1 MRRAIVQVQRRLGG
15 RASPESGRIIAP
27 SFEKSYCRTMRQVI
41 DRHRT
46 IEQGNVIFR
55 ETYTYALVSVETRTI
70 SRFLQHMEISPRNRS
85 SRSNYSSLN
94 LIFEGIKEY
103 KISFRS
109 VMEKCI
115 NRDLFKVDQ
124 IVGKFVR
131 ESI

>member
-1 MRRAIVQVQRRLGG
+1 MQRAIVQVQRRLGG

-85 SRSNYSSLN
+85 SRSNHSSLN

>member
-55 ETYTYALVSVETRTI
+55 DLHI
-70 SRFLQHMEISPRNRS
+70 RFGKRRNAYDLEISSTYGNFFEKS
-85 SRSNYSSLN
+85 IFTFQSSLN

-124 IVGKFVR
+124 IVGKVVR
-131 ESI
+131 ESR